1 MSKSDVGTTTSKRY
15 KKLSPEEEARLYGTA
30 EQHAVV
36 YPPVELPDAAPGE
49 SSIDNELG
57 LKTFRAKPLS
67 VVGSAIRSFG
77 IRRAASV
84 RRIQVGLDFGTS
96 STKVMY
102 RELGVAESRVR
113 LLDFKHGL
121 SDYPGYCLPA
131 IATFDKRANLY
142 LADSAVRLL
151 AGKGWGAGMSRLK
164 MLVAG
169 RTDKRYL
176 DSAWEERFNEHVA
189 LAVGGEAGYTPD
201 AVAATY
207 LAAVMKR
214 IRVQLQH
221 ELGADRLELI
231 FNTCVPVDQSERT
244 PIVMAFERVIATSAE
259 LERRSDSSASA
270 RQWLETAS
278 ELISTIQYDIADDE
292 QRVFIM
298 PEAVATAAGYITSI
312 RRRSGIHAVVDI
324 GAGTTDVSIC
334 LLTLKKRGG
343 ATTYWYAARSI
354 PMGAARIEG
363 LVANRLG
370 SGVAPVS
377 QDLINRALSNDPA
390 LASQCGAIVADE
402 LKRMWNGTLKAW
414 SDAYK
419 HDARQS
425 AWQNDVTVFLT
436 GGGAMIPAARSIF
449 AQSWQSNWGPYPC
462 DVIPSPESFDT
473 RSQAPFHRLSVAFG
487 LATPI
492 PELGEHIMPSKSPD
506 HTPLRPPIR
515 QWRQEGDQMLP
526 RWGWT

>member
-1 MSKSDVGTTTSKRY
+1 MSHNDFEPSASKRY

-30 EQHAVV
+30 EQRSVV
-36 YPPVELPDAAPGE
+36 YPPVELPDVTAGE
-49 SSIDNELG
+49 SSVDSELS
-57 LKTFRAKPLS
+57 LMSFPSKSLTKVES
-67 VVGSAIRSFG
+67 VIKNFG
-77 IRRAASV
+77 IRHAISV
-84 RRIQVGLDFGTS
+84 RRLQVGLDFGTS

-102 RELGVAESRVR
+102 RELGVAEARVR

-142 LADSAVRLL
+142 LADSAVRQLE
-151 AGKGWGAGMSRLK
+151 GMGWGAGMSRLK
-164 MLVAG
+164 MLIAG

-176 DSAWEERFNEHVA
+176 DTAWEERFNEHVA
-189 LAVGGEAGYTPD
+189 MAVGVGAGYTPD

-259 LERRSDSSASA
+259 LERSSDSNASA
-270 RQWLETAS
+270 RQWLDTAS
-278 ELISTIQYDIADDE
+278 ELISEIKYDIADDE

-363 LVANRLG
+363 MIANRLG
-370 SGVAPVS
+370 SGAAPVS
-377 QDLINRALSNDPA
+377 QELINRALSNDPA
-390 LASQCGAIVADE
+390 LASQCGAIVSDE

-425 AWQNDVTVFLT
+425 VWQNDVTVFLT
-436 GGGAMIPAARSIF
+436 GGGAMMPAARGIF
-449 AQSWQSNWGPYPC
+449 AQSWQSNWGPYSC
-462 DVIPSPESFDT
+462 EVIPSPEAFDT

-492 PELGEHIMPSKSPD
+492 PELGEHVMPSKSPD
-506 HTPLRPPIR
+506 HTPRRPPTR
-515 QWRQEGDQMLP
+515 QWCQEGDQILP